1 MWLLDRWRIEMIR
14 ERNVQHL
21 QGTWMINYW
30 AVLKCQYHISD
41 LLALT
46 EAASEVN
53 HFSFGSRVL
62 NSQMSKT
69 SLPLECPS
77 TMKCRKEDTC
87 YSILSITDGIAKK
100 EMLPIS
106 FVLFRCLI
114 IHHSLSI
121 CYLSDT
127 ILGTVVMGIWALMLL
142 LNSYVLLQMF

>member
-46 EAASEVN
+46 EAASEVIISPLVAESWI
-53 HFSFGSRVL
+53 HKCPRHLCLLSALQLWSAERKILVTP
-62 NSQMSKT
+62 SSP
-69 SLPLECPS
+69 SLTALP
-77 TMKCRKEDTC
+77 
-87 YSILSITDGIAKK
+87 KK
-100 EMLPIS
+100 EVLPIS